1 MVQLPLFAKI
11 NATHL
16 IKCSPRQIVKS
27 GMMKKTV
34 TSSVKKRMKRM
45 EREEKGDTD

>member
-16 IKCSPRQIVKS
+16 IKCSPGQIVKS
-27 GMMKKTV
+27 GMIKKTV
-34 TSSVKKRMKRM
+34 ASSVKKKMKRM
-45 EREEKGDTD
+45 EKRRKR